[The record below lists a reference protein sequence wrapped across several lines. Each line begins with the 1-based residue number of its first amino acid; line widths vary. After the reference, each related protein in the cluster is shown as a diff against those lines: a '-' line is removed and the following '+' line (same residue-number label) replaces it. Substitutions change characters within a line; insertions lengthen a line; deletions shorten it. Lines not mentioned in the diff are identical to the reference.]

1 MPLSGSLVRS
11 KRALDPQQA
20 PLHQADPQHGDV
32 GKVDANP
39 TWQAPPY
46 QEAAPSLVGFEW
58 VARTVGTGNALN
70 EAPWEDGHDYDPGHQ
85 TADDPTMGRSPGV
98 RAQHSDESY
107 ETDAFDGLGRL
118 GDVSEVS
125 DTARRIGKNADPV
138 SNPADASYGGL
149 GYRPGHYRQWNLWR
163 KMAPPFRSHDQRAA
177 ALNVVTA
184 IGDAPPPRPASPYN
198 SPFSSLARVRRTVN
212 ARPQLRRIP
221 ERFDEAVMTDGSEPG
236 ARAARQIG
244 AEWIAIT

>member
-1 MPLSGSLVRS
+1 MPLSGSWLAQR
-11 KRALDPQQA
+11 RALDPQQA
-20 PLHQADPQHGDV
+20 PLHQAAPEHFEP
-32 GKVDANP
+32 GKVDALP

-46 QEAAPSLVGFEW
+46 QEAGPAVAPALGFEW
-58 VARTVGTGNALN
+58 VARSPGIQTQI
-70 EAPWEDGHDYDPGHQ
+70 APYEDGHDYFPGHD
-85 TADDPTMGRSPGV
+85 TTDAPMEGRSPGV

-118 GDVSEVS
+118 GNVSEIS
-125 DTARRIGKNADPV
+125 DTARRIGLNADPV

-163 KMAPPFRSHDQRAA
+163 KMAPPFRTHDARAA

-184 IGDAPPPRPASPYN
+184 IGDAPTPRPASPYN

-212 ARPQLRRIP
+212 ARPQMRRIP
-221 ERFDEAVMTDGSEPG
+221 EQFDEAVMTDGVGPAPVG
-236 ARAARQIG
+236 LVAG
-244 AEWIAIT
+244 EWIAR